1 MRVRPRPQ
9 RRARYR
15 LPANTR
21 SQFAGRALCARHE
34 AEKVVSRRWDTCF
47 VGDKVVRGATH
58 IAIVCLLATK
68 TLQCSV
74 AT

>member
-1 MRVRPRPQ
+1 
-9 RRARYR
+9 
-15 LPANTR
+15 
-21 SQFAGRALCARHE
+21 LCARHE
-34 AEKVVSRRWDTCF
+34 AGKVLSRRWDTCF